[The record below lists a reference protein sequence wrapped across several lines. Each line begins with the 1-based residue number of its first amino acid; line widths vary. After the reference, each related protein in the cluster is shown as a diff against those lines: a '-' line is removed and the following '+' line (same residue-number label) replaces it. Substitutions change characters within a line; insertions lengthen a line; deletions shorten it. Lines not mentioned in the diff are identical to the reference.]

1 MPFEIAQPAGP
12 APAGCCVRATG
23 IAAGVEE
30 HDRRRDCLRPN
41 TLISFAGFFS
51 STLNANGIHSVL
63 NAAASRPKITKVSKR
78 VWRGEP
84 NLVAAR
90 RVLLS

>member
-1 MPFEIAQPAGP
+1 
-12 APAGCCVRATG
+12 V
-23 IAAGVEE
+23 
-30 HDRRRDCLRPN
+30 
-41 TLISFAGFFS
+41 ISFAGFFS
-51 STLNANGIHSVL
+51 STLNANDIHSVL

-78 VWRGEP
+78 VRRGEP